1 MAPANFQAK
10 KGKEQISVIK
20 RNAEK
25 NASWWHSCLNR
36 LYQCLTR
43 NDSAES
49 ADLIFVMAGR
59 MERKQYGLEL
69 YRAGIAPR
77 LVLSVGRFEVSKMCK
92 LDLEDFH
99 ELVALRERTQA
110 DERHFFVKVDS
121 SGVHIERAKLQ
132 RWNTYGEALGLRQLL
147 EGENAGK
154 VMIISTE
161 VHLRRVAF
169 TIAKVFHDVLVKFL
183 YCPVPSRLECLRR
196 DDWWSRP
203 DDRRF
208 VFKEMLK
215 LAGYLVI
222 LSMPAWA
229 IRRLMRLRS

>member
-1 MAPANFQAK
+1 MA
-10 KGKEQISVIK
+10 K
-20 RNAEK
+20 RNTEK
-25 NASWWHSCLNR
+25 STSWWHSCLNR
-36 LYQCLTR
+36 LYQCLTW
-43 NDSAES
+43 NDSVES

-69 YRAGIAPR
+69 YKTGIAPQ
-77 LVLSVGRFEVSKMCK
+77 LVLSVGRFEVSKMCR

-99 ELVALRERTQA
+99 ELVAIRERTQP

-121 SGVHIERAKLQ
+121 SGVHIEKAILQ

-147 EGENAGK
+147 KGANAHK

-169 TIAKVFHDVLVKFL
+169 TFSKVFHDVPVKFL
-183 YCPVPSRLECLRR
+183 YCPVPPRLESLRR
-196 DDWWSRP
+196 DGWWSRP

-208 VFKEMLK
+208 VFKEMMK

-222 LSMPAWA
+222 LSMPDWA
-229 IRRLMRLRS
+229 IRRLMRLQSSRRN

>member
-1 MAPANFQAK
+1 
-10 KGKEQISVIK
+10 
-20 RNAEK
+20 
-25 NASWWHSCLNR
+25 
-36 LYQCLTR
+36 
-43 NDSAES
+43 
-49 ADLIFVMAGR
+49 

-77 LVLSVGRFEVSKMCK
+77 LVLSVGRFEVSKMSR
-92 LDLEDFH
+92 LELEGFH
-99 ELVALRERTQA
+99 ELVALRERTQP
-110 DERHFFVKVDS
+110 DERHFFMKVDH

-161 VHLRRVAF
+161 VHLRRIAF
-169 TIAKVFHDVLVKFL
+169 TLNKVFHDVPVKFL
-183 YCPVPSRLECLRR
+183 FCPVPARLECLRK
-196 DDWWSRP
+196 DGWWSRP

-208 VFKEMLK
+208 VFKEMMK
-215 LAGYLVI
+215 LLGYLVI
-222 LSMPAWA
+222 LSMPARA